1 MVFSPSARQEE
12 SSGREAGPTIWK
24 RVIRKF
30 LTKQPRFRRALAPR
44 AGEVFSSIRGD
55 SGRAPF
61 AALSRSQF
69 LFHIIKIIMKVHGK
83 ALKPLPASLSCAPSP
98 GLWER
103 GVLRRRGVSTIP
115 GSLNLFD
122 SSNVVSLNIHQTQ
135 TGIG

>member
-1 MVFSPSARQEE
+1 MKKAVGCNRACIKKAKKQPGAGFWGAGLRRSGMVFSPSARQEE

-44 AGEVFSSIRGD
+44 AGEVFPPSGD

-69 LFHIIKIIMKVHGK
+69 LFHIIKK
-83 ALKPLPASLSCAPSP
+83 L
-98 GLWER
+98 
-103 GVLRRRGVSTIP
+103 
-115 GSLNLFD
+115 
-122 SSNVVSLNIHQTQ
+122 
-135 TGIG
+135 